1 MEKKINSGGSMKK
14 LVLLNVVCNG
24 STGKIMCDLAKS
36 ASNNGYDVTCI
47 YGRGNPKEDVNCLK
61 FNSKLGIYFHVL
73 LARLGFNGH
82 GSYFATKKLV
92 KYLKKEN
99 PDIIHMHN
107 IHGYWINLKVLFKY
121 LKNEYEGKVIWT
133 LHDCWAF
140 TGHCSYSTF
149 SKCNKWQ
156 NGCYKCPILKGYPK
170 EYFDTTKME
179 FKLKKKLFT
188 DLKDMTLVTPS
199 NWLKELVQK
208 SILKNYNVEVINNGI
223 DLSIFKPTRNEEIYN
238 KYNISKNKK
247 IILGVA
253 NVWEERKGL
262 NDFIEL
268 SKIIDDEYQIVLVGI
283 DKIDN
288 SNIICVSRT
297 SNQNELA
304 DLYSIATVLFV
315 PTYEDNYPT
324 VILESIACD
333 TPVLTYDTGGCEEA
347 MHNYGYVVS
356 KKDYNEIIKKTK
368 EIEKNKEKFY
378 VDNDL
383 IDKKTMYCN
392 YMQIYSDNK

>member
-73 LARLGFNGH
+73 FARLGFNGR

-92 KYLKKEN
+92 KYLKKTN

-121 LKNEYEGKVIWT
+121 LKNNYNGKIVWT
-133 LHDCWAF
+133 LHDCWSF
-140 TGHCSYSTF
+140 TGHCSYFTF

-156 NGCYKCPILKGYPK
+156 NECNKCPQLKSYPK
-170 EYFDTTKME
+170 EYFDTTKRE
-179 FKLKKKLFT
+179 YKLKKKIFT
-188 DLKDMTLVTPS
+188 ELKNTTLVTPS
-199 NWLKELVQK
+199 TWLKELVEK
-208 SILKNYNVEVINNGI
+208 SFLKNYTIDVINNGI
-223 DLSIFKPTRNEEIYN
+223 DLSIFKKDANEEIYG
-238 KYNISKNKK
+238 KYNISKDKK

-253 NVWEERKGL
+253 NIWEERKGL

-268 SKIIDDEYQIVLVGI
+268 SKKIGREYQIILVGI
-283 DKIDN
+283 DSIDN
-288 SNIICVSRT
+288 SNIKCVKRT
-297 SNQNELA
+297 SNQQDLA
-304 DLYSIATVLFV
+304 SLYSIATVLFI

-333 TPVLTYDTGGCEEA
+333 TPVLTYDTGGSVEA
-347 MHNYGYVVS
+347 MHNFGFVVP
-356 KKDYNEIIKKTK
+356 KKNYKKIIELVKKVDK
-368 EIEKNKEKFY
+368 EEFQINKKK
-378 VDNDL
+378 
-383 IDKKTMYCN
+383 IDKKTMYN
-392 YMQIYSDNK
+392 EYIKLYK